1 MRLRILLASAGLAT
15 LLAAAPAHAAV
26 YTVVAP
32 LQDPGT
38 CQGFVCNGLQG
49 AADAAKTNA
58 GPDEIDLQATSY
70 TVSKGLT
77 LSDTGGVTIVGKG
90 AQATT
95 ITANPGVQPV
105 ANSVTGTATLE
116 HLKVSGGNVSTRNG
130 GGISNAGVMTL
141 DHVEVS
147 GNTTSAG
154 NGGGNGGGIAST
166 GSLTIRYSLIANNT
180 ASTNGG
186 GIFITAGNPAGA
198 LTASTLNISDS
209 TVALNHATTSNTA
222 GGGIVMSGFSGNQAT
237 LERVTVGDNT
247 VGGRS
252 GGAGIF
258 IPAGGGTLTA
268 HATIVAGNTMLQG
281 PSANCSG
288 AVTDGGANVENL
300 ATCGFTAASD
310 RQNATTGLATAL
322 ASAGGETDVL
332 TIPATSPAVDLA
344 SCSGVTDQRDLPR
357 PQGAACDAGA
367 YEVDQPPDVILD
379 SGPSGVI
386 SGGTVTFTFHSDE
399 PGVSFQC
406 KLDGQTPG
414 AFTPCVS
421 PVSYGVPPG
430 GYAFS
435 VRAVDGTGNVS
446 PTPAARTFTVAAP
459 LPGPPVPVPVFHKSV
474 VVKRVSGTVKVKL
487 KGTNKFVDISTVQSV
502 PLGSTI
508 DVRHGKIDLTSV
520 PEAGG
525 KPQTA
530 RFYGGEFKITQP
542 GGITQ
547 LALNQP
553 LAACQRGHAASAAAA
568 KKKKPKT
575 RSLWGDGH
583 GSFRTKGQYSAA
595 TVRGTKWFVED
606 SCAGTLT
613 KVAHGVVSVRDEVRH
628 KTITLR
634 AGKKYLAR
642 PKRR

>member
-1 MRLRILLASAGLAT
+1 VLAT

-26 YTVVAP
+26 YTVTGTV
-32 LQDPGT
+32 DPGA
-38 CQGFVCNGLQG
+38 CAGLICTGIG
-49 AADAAKTNA
+49 AAVNAANGTPA
-58 GPDEIDLQATSY
+58 ADEIDLQATSY

-77 LSDTGGVTIVGKG
+77 LSDAGGVTIVGKG
-90 AQATT
+90 AQATA
-95 ITANPGVQPV
+95 ITANPGTRPV
-105 ANSVTGTATLE
+105 ANTQTATLE
-116 HLKVSGGNVSTRNG
+116 HLKVTGGNVSTASSG
-130 GGISNAGVMTL
+130 GGISNSGVMTL

-147 GNTTSAG
+147 GNTTSSG
-154 NGGGNGGGIAST
+154 NGGGNGGGIFST

-180 ASTNGG
+180 AATNGG
-186 GIFITAGNPAGA
+186 GLFITGNPAGGPA
-198 LTASTLNISDS
+198 ASTLNMSDS
-209 TVALNHATTSNTA
+209 TVASNHATTTGAA
-222 GGGIVMSGFSGNQAT
+222 GGGIVMSASSGNQAT

-252 GGAGIF
+252 GGAGIY

-268 HATIVAGNTMLQG
+268 HATIVARNTMLQG

-288 AVTDGGANVENL
+288 AVTDGGANVEDL

-310 RQNATTGLATAL
+310 RQNVSPGFPSNLTA
-322 ASAGGETDVL
+322 ASGETAVL
-332 TIPATSPAVDLA
+332 TIPASSPAVDLA
-344 SCSGVTDQRDLPR
+344 PCSGVTDQRDLPR
-357 PQGAACDAGA
+357 PQGTACDAGA

-399 PGVSFQC
+399 PGVGFQC

-414 AFTPCVS
+414 SFTPCVS
-421 PVSYGVPPG
+421 PVSYAVPPG

-435 VRAVDGTGNVS
+435 VRAVDGTGNPS
-446 PTPAARTFTVAAP
+446 PTPASRAFTVAAP
-459 LPGPPVPVPVFHKSV
+459 LPSPPVPVFHKSV

-487 KGTNKFVDISTVQSV
+487 PGTNKFVDITTLTSV

-508 DVRHGKIDLTSV
+508 DVRRGKIDLTSV
-520 PEAGG
+520 PKAGG

-547 LALNQP
+547 LQLNEP
-553 LAACQRGHAASAAAA
+553 LARCPRAHAATAAAA

-595 TVRGTKWFVED
+595 TVRGTKWFVQD

-613 KVAHGVVSVRDEVRH
+613 RVAHGVVSVRDEVRH

-642 PKRR
+642 PRR

>member
-1 MRLRILLASAGLAT
+1 MMRLRILLASAGLAT

-26 YTVVAP
+26 YTVNNT
-32 LQDPGT
+32 LDPGSCSGFT
-38 CQGFVCNGLQG
+38 CSGLG
-49 AADAAKTNA
+49 AAATAANGTSVA
-58 GPDEIDLQATSY
+58 DEIDLQATSY

-77 LSDTGGVTIVGKG
+77 LADPGGVTIVGRG

-95 ITANPGVQPV
+95 ITSSAGNRPV
-105 ANSVTGTATLE
+105 TNAITGTATLE
-116 HLKVSGGNVSTRNG
+116 HLKVSGGNASTLNG
-130 GGISNAGVMTL
+130 GGISNSGVMTL

-154 NGGGNGGGIAST
+154 NGGGLGGGIAST
-166 GSLTIRYSLIANNT
+166 GHLTIRYSLIANNT

-186 GIFITAGNPAGA
+186 GIYISPGGAAAPAA
-198 LTASTLNISDS
+198 ATLDIRDS
-209 TVALNHATTSNTA
+209 TVAFNHATTSNTA
-222 GGGIVMSGFSGNQAT
+222 GGGIVVTGFSGNQAT
-237 LERVTVGDNT
+237 LERVTVADNT

-252 GGAGIF
+252 GGAGID

-268 HATIVAGNTMLQG
+268 HATIVGGNTMLQG
-281 PSANCSG
+281 PSVNCSG
-288 AVTDGGANVENL
+288 TVTDGGSNVESG
-300 ATCGFTAASD
+300 TDCGFTAASD
-310 RQNATTGLATAL
+310 RQNANPGFPAGLT
-322 ASAGGETDVL
+322 SVGGETAVL
-332 TIPATSPAVDLA
+332 PIPTTSPAVDLA

-367 YEVDQPPDVILD
+367 YEVDQAPDVILD

-430 GYAFS
+430 GYTFT
-435 VRAVDGTGNVS
+435 VRALDGTGNAS
-446 PTPAARTFTVAAP
+446 TAPAARTFTVAAP
-459 LPGPPVPVPVFHKSV
+459 LQSPPVPVFHKSV
-474 VVKRVSGTVKVKL
+474 VVTRVSGTVKVKL
-487 KGTNKFVDISTVQSV
+487 PGTNKFVDITTLTSV
-502 PLGSTI
+502 PLGATI
-508 DVRHGKIDLTSV
+508 DVTHGKIDLTSV
-520 PEAGG
+520 PKAGG

-530 RFYGGEFKITQP
+530 RFYGGMFKITQP
-542 GGITQ
+542 GGVTQ
-547 LALNQP
+547 LQLNQP
-553 LAACQRGHAASAAAA
+553 LARCPRAHAATAAA

-583 GSFRTKGQYSAA
+583 GAFRTKGQYSAA
-595 TVRGTKWFVED
+595 TVRGTKWFVQD

-613 KVAHGVVSVRDEVRH
+613 RVAHGVVSVRDDVRH

-642 PKRR
+642 PRHR